1 MKKIITA
8 IAFIAL
14 TTVSAKAVD
23 FGNFS
28 VTAGLGSNSSV
39 WGASGTE
46 RGFPEA
52 GGSVNVTNKEHGVFT
67 DEYSNHFIEVGIGQ
81 YFSLGYNMADTIATP
96 RAITNEGQTQNEAS
110 AQVDFNDFETT
121 YLKVN
126 IPGGMFVKYGQTTV
140 EIKVNETTADG
151 GTYADRTSEGE
162 SIGLGYQGHVGDT
175 GLGFRIETNYVTFD
189 DVTTDNG
196 VALAAGTPANGG
208 RNEVKV
214 NNMEGVTAMFALTY
228 TLGRN

>member
-14 TTVSAKAVD
+14 TTVSAKAID
-23 FGNFS
+23 FGGFS
-28 VTAGLGSNSSV
+28 VTAGIGQNSSV

-46 RGFPEA
+46 RGFEED

-67 DEYSNHFIEVGIGQ
+67 DGYSNHFIEVGIGQ
-81 YFSLGYNMADTIATP
+81 YFSLGYNMSDTIATP
-96 RAITNEGQTQNEAS
+96 RAITNEGQTNNEAS
-110 AQVDFNDFETT
+110 AQVDFNDFETQ

-126 IPGGMFVKYGQTTV
+126 IPGGMFVKWGQTAV
-140 EIKVNETTADG
+140 DIKVNETTGDG
-151 GTYADRTSEGE
+151 GTYADRSTEGE
-162 SIGLGYQGHVGDT
+162 SIGLGYQGHIGDS
-175 GLGFRIETNYVTFD
+175 GLGFSIETNYVTFD

-196 VALAAGTPANGG
+196 VLSTAGTPANGG
-208 RNEVKV
+208 RNEVV
-214 NNMEGVTAMFALTY
+214 INNMEGVTAMFALTY